1 MNAVMICLSKFV
13 VITDLH
19 VEYPDRCGSF
29 DSGSEREGRGRGG
42 GWHYYLWKILL
53 TYTKIVKSSSYHLSC
68 FTILLSHGKG
78 QFKDI
83 ENKISPLGERRLGG
97 WVSLIVPLGQL
108 TL

>member
-42 GWHYYLWKILL
+42 GGTTTFERFYLHIQK
-53 TYTKIVKSSSYHLSC
+53 
-68 FTILLSHGKG
+68 
-78 QFKDI
+78 
-83 ENKISPLGERRLGG
+83 
-97 WVSLIVPLGQL
+97 
-108 TL
+108 